1 MRTYLI
7 LFFGAIIFNSIVLG
21 QDPEVLL
28 SEANSKMKTGELD
41 LADSLLVESLII
53 DPSFAPAVVA
63 QSKIWLR
70 KGEINKAIPLAEKA
84 VNLDEEFRPWVNELE
99 SINRAMLNAM
109 GTLKQ
114 GNADMA
120 FNEFQAL
127 TEKYPNFSQAYF
139 NMGVIKYRKKETE
152 DVAYYARKVL
162 DIYPNHP
169 KAKVMFNNVMKLFY
183 LSGNKAYKRGDLEK
197 AIDGYKKAIEYD
209 KNYFLAYFQLGV
221 IEKKMG
227 NADQAMNYFN
237 KVVKINPD
245 HYKTWFTI
253 GALNESENQLDSA
266 LINYNRAIEINP
278 GYIKPYASIGNI
290 YTLME
295 DYELAKDILLTAIQI
310 DPKYPNAYI
319 ALGFAFSEEAKKNED
334 ESKQD
339 TIDSRKQDKL
349 IAKSQENY
357 AQSAEYLKQA
367 TNLDDKN
374 YDAWFRY
381 ASSLNVIKKYKDAS
395 VAAQKCIELKKKF
408 GGGWY
413 ELGIAEWKN
422 GKGRKERALAHFAKS
437 KKLDRNY
444 RELAERKIDEINRPE
459 RYQK

>member
-1 MRTYLI
+1 M
-7 LFFGAIIFNSIVLG
+7 IINATLLG
-21 QDPEVLL
+21 QDLEALL
-28 SEANSKMKTGELD
+28 SEANSKMENGNLD
-41 LADSLLVESLII
+41 LADSLLIESLKI
-53 DPSFAPAVVA
+53 DPSFAPSIVA

-84 VNLDEEFRPWVNELE
+84 VSLDEEFRPWVNELE
-99 SINRAMLNAM
+99 IINRAMLNAM

-120 FNEFQAL
+120 FKEFQLL

-139 NMGVIKYRKKETE
+139 NMGVIKYRKKET
-152 DVAYYARKVL
+152 DAVAYYAKKVL

-183 LSGNKAYKRGDLEK
+183 LSGNKAYKRGDLDK
-197 AIDGYKKAIEYD
+197 AIYGFKKAIEYD
-209 KNYFLAYFQLGV
+209 NNYFLAYFQLGV
-221 IEKKMG
+221 IERKMG
-227 NADQAMNYFN
+227 NTDQAMDYFN
-237 KVVKINPD
+237 KVLDINPD
-245 HYKTWFTI
+245 HYKTWYTI
-253 GALNESENQLDSA
+253 GALKESENQLDSA
-266 LINYNRAIEINP
+266 LANYNRAIEINP
-278 GYIKPYASIGNI
+278 GFIKPYASIGNI

-295 DYELAKDILLTAIQI
+295 DYDSAKDKLLTAIQI

-319 ALGFAFSEEAKKNED
+319 ALGFTFSEEAKKFENE
-334 ESKQD
+334 SSVKG
-339 TIDSRKQDKL
+339 IDSRKKENF
-349 IAKSQENY
+349 ISKSQELY
-357 AQSAEYLKQA
+357 AQSADYLKQA
-367 TNLDDKN
+367 TLLDDKN

-381 ASSLNVIKKYKDAS
+381 ASSLNIIKKYKEAS
-395 VAAQKCIELKKKF
+395 IASQKCIELKQKF

-422 GKGRKERALAHFAKS
+422 GKGRKERALAHFTKA